1 VATLE
6 VRVRGVNLAILEL
19 IAKVM
24 GAKAIN
30 AIMAT
35 SQAVLAITER
45 VALFYI
51 VAHLAA
57 PIAHLVVVF
66 APGMYGSIANGDLS
80 PASSLAFEVRG
91 LVHVTVDAVTDM
103 GDGIG
108 GSKSF

>member
-1 VATLE
+1 MATLE
-6 VRVRGVNLAILEL
+6 VRVRGVNFAILEL

-35 SQAVLAITER
+35 LQTVSAIAER

-51 VAHLAA
+51 VACLAA
-57 PIAHLVVVF
+57 PITHLVVVF
-66 APGMYGSIANGDLS
+66 APGMYGSIANGNLS

-91 LVHVTVDAVTDM
+91 LVHVAIDATINR
-103 GDGIG
+103 GDGVG
-108 GSKSF
+108 GSKAF

>member
-6 VRVRGVNLAILEL
+6 VRVRGVNLAIFEL

-24 GAKAIN
+24 GVKAIN
-30 AIMAT
+30 AIMAAL
-35 SQAVLAITER
+35 QAVSAITER

-51 VAHLAA
+51 VARLAA
-57 PIAHLVVVF
+57 PITHLVVVF

-80 PASSLAFEVRG
+80 PASSLALEVRG
-91 LVHVTVDAVTDM
+91 LVHVAVDAATDA

-108 GSKSF
+108 GSESF